1 MFSEPLYSK
10 FKSNKLLQ
18 RTISASIFVPIVL
31 FFVYI
36 GGIPYSMMN
45 FIFLC
50 ICMYELIKMTKISK
64 PHWKKYFILTTMV
77 ILSFIFNMIYIRQ
90 YGGFNITLLLFL
102 IVWTTDTSAYFF
114 GIIIGGKKLALKFS
128 PNKTWAG
135 FLGALFCSGIIGY
148 IAHQTSFINIHSSC
162 LKSVCSSIFISF
174 CSQCGDLSESALK
187 RYFEVKDSGN
197 CLPGHGGLL
206 DRFDGLSFASIAMF
220 ITLLAS
226 GY

>member
-1 MFSEPLYSK
+1 MFSELLYSK

-18 RTISASIFVPIVL
+18 RTISASVFVPIIL

-36 GGIPYSMMN
+36 GGIAYSMMN

-50 ICMYELIKMTKISK
+50 ICMYELIKMTKVSK
-64 PHWKKYFILTTMV
+64 QHWQRYFILTTIV
-77 ILSFIFNMIYIRQ
+77 ILSFICNMIYIRQ
-90 YGGFNITLLLFL
+90 YGFKITLFLFL
-102 IVWTTDTSAYFF
+102 IVWGTDTSAYFF

-148 IAHQTSFINIHSSC
+148 IAHKTSFVSIHNSC
-162 LKSVCSSIFISF
+162 IQTVYSSIFISF
-174 CSQCGDLSESALK
+174 CSQCGDLAESALK

-220 ITLLAS
+220 FILLIFS
-226 GY
+226 C